1 MEKAGKRASDLD
13 AVRDCV
19 SKLNRN
25 RGLIRELER
34 KLKPFLDAKRTVAR
48 FLKEHP
54 NHETLVDSNE
64 EHYCFPIRHT
74 QLRFSPD
81 RAKELL
87 GAMASE
93 CYERRTLVSVGF
105 SVDGHGGDRCS
116 REEVHDDDAM

>member
-1 MEKAGKRASDLD
+1 MEKEGKRGCDIET
-13 AVRDCV
+13 VRECV

-25 RGLIRELER
+25 RALIRELER
-34 KLKPFLDAKRTVAR
+34 QLKPYIDAKRTVAR

-54 NHETLVDSNE
+54 NQGTLAGSNE

-87 GAMASE
+87 GTMASE
-93 CYERRTLVSVGF
+93 CYERRTMVSVGF
-105 SVDGHGGDRCS
+105 SADEHGC
-116 REEVHDDDAM
+116 DDVS